1 MTPISGKDLARLL
14 ERDGW
19 TLLRVHGSHHVYGK
33 SASAARISVPIHGN
47 TPLKVGLASHLLK
60 MAGLPREPE

>member
-14 ERDGW
+14 ERHGW

-33 SASAARISVPIHGN
+33 PGSAVRISVPIHGN
-47 TPLKVGLASHLLK
+47 APLKVGLARHLLK
-60 MAGLPREPE
+60 MAGLPPESE